1 MSVQICKSGCV
12 KADQFVNTIVNTY
25 NSTGYTE
32 PDGSVWVRVAHHNQ
46 PANALFTKGDFSK
59 PFYLDD
65 NRWFNVSLCNY
76 NTTGKW
82 ELMYKQKQTKN
93 SDEEKYRFIQSANPM
108 KATFEQTKAANI
120 TKITNG
126 YTASGSS
133 YGGVHMLNGPTYLV
147 GNNGTNG
154 NWFGAIGCWSKWND
168 GLPGYNGVCIS
179 TGYIDLY
186 YRVDNIGIG
195 IFELFDNKIIA
206 DNFIEN

>member
-1 MSVQICKSGCV
+1 MSVKICKSGCV

-25 NSTGYTE
+25 DSTGYTE

-108 KATFEQTKAANI
+108 KATFE
-120 TKITNG
+120 
-126 YTASGSS
+126 
-133 YGGVHMLNGPTYLV
+133 
-147 GNNGTNG
+147 
-154 NWFGAIGCWSKWND
+154 
-168 GLPGYNGVCIS
+168 
-179 TGYIDLY
+179 
-186 YRVDNIGIG
+186 
-195 IFELFDNKIIA
+195 
-206 DNFIEN
+206 